1 MSQYEDLIVDALLDR
16 GFTLEEALRLIDLQN
31 RVEHEHKEEEDRREF
46 ARWMG
51 RLWGERR
58 AS

>member
-1 MSQYEDLIVDALLDR
+1 MSQYEDLLIDALLDR
-16 GFTLEEALRLIDLQN
+16 GFTLEEALRLIELQT
-31 RVEHEHKEEEDRREF
+31 RVERERQDEDDRREF

-51 RLWGERR
+51 HLWGERR